1 MTSSHRVTST
11 EGISEGDGE
20 DTAPRSS
27 DHSRSLHWARLVL
40 CAVGIT
46 AAIAVWALGGPPA
59 VACAVAA
66 AAAGGAGW
74 QITVIVR
81 R

>member
-11 EGISEGDGE
+11 EGIPEGDGE

-27 DHSRSLHWARLVL
+27 DHSRSLHWARLIL
-40 CAVGIT
+40 CAAGIT
-46 AAIAVWALGGPPA
+46 AAIAIWASGGPPI
-59 VACAVAA
+59 VASAVAA

-74 QITVIVR
+74 QITVNVLR
-81 R
+81 